1 MLVCSAKHPIEV
13 RLEEARRVSCWLH
26 GPADE
31 IPEGA
36 TLPLEREQIA
46 VAEEA

>member
-1 MLVCSAKHPIEV
+1 MLVCPAKDPIEES
-13 RLEEARRVSCWLH
+13 LEDGRRVSCWLH
-26 GPADE
+26 GPVAE
-31 IPEGA
+31 MPEGA